1 VKAPQIVPFRP
12 SFAWYSIGQ
21 RHGQVHS
28 RSRLPC
34 VTVAPNGYKEQLLRS
49 TTLFIILV
57 KCGNCIH
64 RRVTCPDDLL
74 VENRGTG
81 ESLDYHITHS
91 SLVKDP
97 LPDSDPANR
106 TKQISLSRWHA
117 SGGFLSSRQ
126 VRKTHASF
134 RGLSW
139 TLAVSRELPCEGFN
153 SAGSAGFCLLEAVG
167 QPMTP

>member
-1 VKAPQIVPFRP
+1 MKAPQIVPFRP

-64 RRVTCPDDLL
+64 RRVNHPCGPPGR
-74 VENRGTG
+74 NPGMA

-91 SLVKDP
+91 SLVKEP
-97 LPDSDPANR
+97 CFSTAIVPSSSPA
-106 TKQISLSRWHA
+106 KQISPSRWHA
-117 SGGFLSSRQ
+117 PGNNCQQAGAKDSRLSRGLFYSLTGISRRVTFLKGFLGRIT
-126 VRKTHASF
+126 V
-134 RGLSW
+134 
-139 TLAVSRELPCEGFN
+139 
-153 SAGSAGFCLLEAVG
+153 
-167 QPMTP
+167 

>member
-1 VKAPQIVPFRP
+1 MKAPQIVPFRP

-97 LPDSDPANR
+97 LPDSDPANQP
-106 TKQISLSRWHA
+106 KQISLSRWHA
-117 SGGFLSSRQ
+117 SGGFSPADRCERLTPLFEDFLGHSRFP
-126 VRKTHASF
+126 ASHLVM
-134 RGLSW
+134 GLTRRDQRVFACW
-139 TLAVSRELPCEGFN
+139 RQLGNR
-153 SAGSAGFCLLEAVG
+153 
-167 QPMTP
+167 